1 MLVSVAIGLS
11 LVLSIALLWLLWQA
25 ERDINL
31 GAEIALVALI
41 AAVAAAGRVLTA
53 ALPNIQPTTVLM
65 LLVGAHLGAR
75 RGAAVA
81 TLSTLIANMALGQG
95 PWTLYQ
101 AIGWSAIAVLGRLLR
116 TWLASNHPD
125 GLHAGRLALVGALVA
140 GPFDWWVSLST
151 LVVFQSTELFL
162 IYLAQGLVFDL
173 LHAIGNVAVALWIG
187 PAIHRL
193 LWLHARHRGGTWEP
207 GEPPPTKEAPPPDTG
222 EAPGPT
228 PAVT

>member
-1 MLVSVAIGLS
+1 MLVAAAIGLS
-11 LVLSIALLWLLWQA
+11 LVLSIGLLWLLWQA
-25 ERDINL
+25 ERDLNL
-31 GAEIALVALI
+31 GAEIALIALL

-53 ALPNIQPTTVLM
+53 ALPNVQPTTVLM

-101 AIGWSAIAVLGRLLR
+101 AIGWSGIAVLGRGLR
-116 TWLASNHPD
+116 TWLTTNEPD

-151 LVVFQSTELFL
+151 LVVFQSTELFV
-162 IYLAQGLVFDL
+162 IYLAQGLIFDL
-173 LHAIGNVAVALWIG
+173 LHAAGNIAVALWIG
-187 PAIHRL
+187 PAVHRL

-207 GEPPPTKEAPPPDTG
+207 WETPDPPPEPGSVAVGPP
-222 EAPGPT
+222 AGP
-228 PAVT
+228 